1 MRPGG
6 RSAVRH
12 VARRSAPR
20 IRFVHSIIGHDSPVF
35 QHGGPFSG
43 AAGAT
48 RLMRIVRRQTPP
60 WRNQHA
66 TRCIAAG
73 SQHYERSMST
83 LPDWPE
89 AQHHPTAPLAGES
102 LQRNWLD
109 GPTEPLNAFGSL
121 ASAATNA
128 PPGRLFR
135 SNWRAVCLRGLSAR
149 SPRSKAQQAARPPT
163 FRALSTA
170 RALVLS
176 RFPLFWHKFTVVNDD
191 GCLRK
196 SLPHLKNS
204 VNWGYAFFQTRWSS

>member
-1 MRPGG
+1 MLLGAPLGAG
-6 RSAVRH
+6 TPHWCVR
-12 VARRSAPR
+12 
-20 IRFVHSIIGHDSPVF
+20 SIIGHDSPVF
-35 QHGGPFSG
+35 SARRAFSEATG
-43 AAGAT
+43 AA
-48 RLMRIVRRQTPP
+48 RLMRIVRRQALPAKP
-60 WRNQHA
+60 AR

-73 SQHYERSMST
+73 SQHYERPMST
-83 LPDWPE
+83 LPDWPG

-102 LQRNWLD
+102 LQRNWFD

-121 ASAATNA
+121 ASAAANA

-149 SPRSKAQQAARPPT
+149 SPRSKAQQAARPPK

-176 RFPLFWHKFTVVNDD
+176 RFPFFWHKFAVVNDG

-196 SLPHLKNS
+196 SLPYLRNS
-204 VNWGYAFFQTRWSS
+204 VNWGYAFSQTRWSS